1 MRPQLARK
9 AARHVA
15 VDLRATHDSLM
26 NSETPSRL
34 EQTATMETNPG
45 AQIDRRHATIRK
57 RIAKWPLII
66 GLLLSSCV
74 DTPPECF
81 SKSCRS
87 VEEAISQVD
96 WIATRLAE
104 RHPDGIAPER
114 LEDAL
119 GMPLPSALPAGGT
132 LTSRTSNGAPG
143 KSFQLVLPSG
153 REVGFGYSNG
163 EPDRPGFSL
172 SLHFSAY
179 PSAFCSWQT
188 SHPKWACYNVR
199 FLKWLD

>member
-1 MRPQLARK
+1 
-9 AARHVA
+9 
-15 VDLRATHDSLM
+15 M

-81 SKSCRS
+81 SKSCRITA
-87 VEEAISQVD
+87 EAISQVD

-119 GMPLPSALPAGGT
+119 GMPLPSVLPAGGT
-132 LTSRTSNGAPG
+132 LISQTVTGAPG
-143 KSFQLVLPSG
+143 RSFHLVLPNG
-153 REVGFGYSNG
+153 RVVGFDYLNG
-163 EPDRPGFSL
+163 GPDRPEFYLHLDFSV
-172 SLHFSAY
+172 Y
-179 PSAFCSWQT
+179 RPAFCSW
-188 SHPKWACYNVR
+188 SLERPEWACVNTR
-199 FLKWLD
+199 FLK